1 VALVSV
7 LVPVLEPGLALVLE
21 PGLGLELGPVLEL
34 GPGRHNQQQLSRS
47 ALLPP

>member
-21 PGLGLELGPVLEL
+21 PGLGLELGPVLAWH
-34 GPGRHNQQQLSRS
+34 R
-47 ALLPP
+47 PPPAA